1 MAEEAAPDANED
13 ATVDEK
19 PPPPPEKMMRA
30 MLSKHGTFAYHSRV
44 NPRPVDWWGRPD
56 DPSYSLLRDCFR
68 GRANLVTRHKTETFV
83 PNLGSPPCTREV
95 PYTALVAQ
103 CLSHKQIVDAPRLY
117 AAAKDEDTG
126 IKCIHACCFNGY
138 SETLKVLLEEAWKF
152 FIVWKTNRHSI
163 RSW

>member
-1 MAEEAAPDANED
+1 M
-13 ATVDEK
+13 K
-19 PPPPPEKMMRA
+19 A

-83 PNLGSPPCTREV
+83 PNIGSPPVTKEV

-103 CLSHKQIVDAPRLY
+103 CLSTSRLWTRLVY
-117 AAAKDEDTG
+117 TPPLATRTRASSA
-126 IKCIHACCFNGY
+126 
-138 SETLKVLLEEAWKF
+138 SMLVVLTA
-152 FIVWKTNRHSI
+152 TR
-163 RSW
+163 RR